1 MVTNKLKSAKA
12 QNGKHTN
19 HAATEE
25 HIESQCSNTFNYTTK
40 TYREIE
46 NAMMHVQ
53 THTLQKNLC
62 ETTRTH
68 KNKKPHHMKTTAQC
82 RHQTTPGTH
91 DLDFCGSGSDATLKP
106 AHSKWTV
113 QNPMFR

>member
-40 TYREIE
+40 TYRETE
-46 NAMMHVQ
+46 NAMMHIQ
-53 THTLQKNLC
+53 THTLQKK
-62 ETTRTH
+62 TRNNVHTQQQ
-68 KNKKPHHMKTTAQC
+68 K
-82 RHQTTPGTH
+82 
-91 DLDFCGSGSDATLKP
+91 ATS
-106 AHSKWTV
+106 HENNCTV
-113 QNPMFR
+113 QTSDNSWHP